1 MNTDPKRNQV
11 IIPIEKLFEE
21 ISTATLMRELYQRCN
36 GDLDKFV
43 ASYTIASYCFH
54 RNNGTIRTSAA
65 LGREGGKKK
74 FEELLSKL
82 EISEN

>member
-36 GDLDKFV
+36 RDIDKFV
-43 ASYTIASYCFH
+43 ANYTIA
-54 RNNGTIRTSAA
+54 
-65 LGREGGKKK
+65 
-74 FEELLSKL
+74 
-82 EISEN
+82 